1 MQVYSI
7 YDILDVFNYSELI
20 KKYPYGAVKKRIL
33 DHKTI
38 SIPANSV
45 IPKYGSNIAAV
56 KDIVEYGCKIGMLKA
71 TDKPNEYRV
80 AKYNNENL
88 IQFFKYR
95 PPVGLSGRKRRG
107 EPVKIIK
114 PAK

>member
-1 MQVYSI
+1 MI

-38 SIPANSV
+38 SVPTNSV

-56 KDIVEYGCKIGMLKA
+56 KDIVEYGCEIGILKA

-80 AKYNNENL
+80 AKYNNETL

-107 EPVKIIK
+107 GPVKIIK
-114 PAK
+114 SAK

>member
-1 MQVYSI
+1 MI

-38 SIPANSV
+38 SVPTNSV

-56 KDIVEYGCKIGMLKA
+56 KDIVAYGCKIGILKA
-71 TDKPNEYRV
+71 TDRPNEYRV
-80 AKYNNENL
+80 ARYNNETL
-88 IQFFKYR
+88 LKFFKYS

-107 EPVKIIK
+107 GTVKIIK

>member
-1 MQVYSI
+1 MI

-38 SIPANSV
+38 SVPTNSV

-56 KDIVEYGCKIGMLKA
+56 
-71 TDKPNEYRV
+71 
-80 AKYNNENL
+80 
-88 IQFFKYR
+88 
-95 PPVGLSGRKRRG
+95 
-107 EPVKIIK
+107 
-114 PAK
+114 